1 MKILGIIL
9 FVLTFIGCQ
18 ILLFHMLRKLD
29 RYLESVSNN
38 DLSLTQ
44 GDGCRQPEDVVE

>member
-38 DLSLTQ
+38 DHTLTQ
-44 GDGCRQPEDVVE
+44 GDGCRQTEDVVE

>member
-18 ILLFHMLRKLD
+18 ALLFHMLRKLD
-29 RYLESVSNN
+29 RYLDSVSNN
-38 DLSLTQ
+38 DPSLTQ
-44 GDGCRQPEDVVE
+44 GDGCRQTEDVVE

>member
-9 FVLTFIGCQ
+9 FALTFIGCQ

-38 DLSLTQ
+38 DPSLTQ
-44 GDGCRQPEDVVE
+44 DDGCRQAEDVVE